1 MAFPLTRSHNP
12 YPPAPQDFARD
23 GPRWAAALVRALQ
36 SNEGIAVQ
44 GFLQGV
50 RVVSP
55 GTYPYSITS
64 SDVLVLV
71 DTTAVRVINLP
82 PAVARFC
89 VQIKDSTGGAGAN
102 NITVNAVAGQTIEG
116 AASYAMTVA
125 RQSISVV
132 GTGVTG
138 SEWVVI

>member
-1 MAFPLTRSHNP
+1 
-12 YPPAPQDFARD
+12 
-23 GPRWAAALVRALQ
+23 
-36 SNEGIAVQ
+36 
-44 GFLQGV
+44 LQGV

-64 SDVLVLV
+64 SDVLILV
-71 DTTAVRVINLP
+71 DTTAARVINLP

-89 VQIKDSTGGAGAN
+89 VQIKDATGGAGAN
-102 NITVNAVAGQTIEG
+102 NITVNAVAGENVEG
-116 AASYAMTVA
+116 GASYTMNVA

-138 SEWVVI
+138 NEWVVI